1 MAGMGNQGM
10 DNQDM
15 GNQHTGN
22 ADMVERSDA
31 GEDGE
36 YRLKSWEEVR
46 AQLPQ
51 HVRDKIDAKFKVTMA
66 RLRLGDIREA
76 VGKTQVEIASELRL
90 GQGSVS
96 KIERAADM
104 YLSTLRRYIEALG
117 GELLVSARFPE
128 GTDIAI
134 ESLSSARGAARRKS
148 AARSAPKPAR
158 TSSAR
163 SGAAVA
169 ATKKSGS
176 ARTPT
181 RAAGKLSRAKS
192 AAEKPATKQNAS
204 RAVKAARRS
213 VSSNSSARSG
223 RSQSGAT
230 SRGAAR

>member
-1 MAGMGNQGM
+1 MHEPN
-10 DNQDM
+10 
-15 GNQHTGN
+15 
-22 ADMVERSDA
+22 ERSGDES
-31 GEDGE
+31 GGE
-36 YRLKSWEEVR
+36 YRLKTWAEVE

-134 ESLSSARGAARRKS
+134 ESLSSARGVARRKS
-148 AARSAPKPAR
+148 AARSAPKPAAR
-158 TSSAR
+158 ASLAR

-169 ATKKSGS
+169 AAKKSGS
-176 ARTPT
+176 ARTPK
-181 RAAGKLSRAKS
+181 RAAGKPSRAKP
-192 AAEKPATKQNAS
+192 AADKPAVEKPALKQNAS
-204 RAVKAARRS
+204 RAAKAARRS

-223 RSQSGAT
+223 RSKSGAT
-230 SRGAAR
+230 SRGATR